1 LASSDP
7 LGIKIND
14 YIHPAGFDFIKKY
27 EYTIITKIYVHILQ
41 NQKQGLVNE

>member
-1 LASSDP
+1 LAISDP

-27 EYTIITKIYVHILQ
+27 EYTIITKICTYITKPK
-41 NQKQGLVNE
+41 QKLVND